1 MSEAGADT
9 ATEPARRRGGTFAA
23 LRVRNYRLF
32 ASGQVVSLVGTWMQR
47 VAQDWLVLELSGG
60 SPVALGIAAALQFGP
75 TLLLSLW
82 GGAIAD
88 RYDKRRLLMGLQIGM
103 GACALVLGLL
113 DVTGLV
119 TIAQVYVLCVLLG
132 CFSALD
138 GPVRQSFAGEM
149 VGSGA
154 LANAVALNSMTFNTA
169 RILGPAVAG
178 LLVAAVGTGWV
189 FLLNAATFVAVLAGL
204 LAMRPAEMYAY
215 ARAPRERGAVRAGLR
230 EVRRHP
236 DVVLLLVL
244 VFFVSTLGINFFVTL
259 AIVAR
264 NVFGRGAE
272 SYGLLTSALGVG
284 CLLGALVAARRV
296 GRPRLRT
303 VLVAA
308 VVFGVCEAAAGLMPS
323 YALVALLLVP
333 TGAAQLL
340 FTSAANAAVQL
351 GVDES
356 VRGRVMGLWMVV
368 LLGGTPVGGPALG
381 WLAAELGGRA
391 PLVLGGAASALV
403 ALLAG
408 LWVVLRRRRE
418 GQPTGQSWTGSLA
431 SMPSR

>member
-1 MSEAGADT
+1 MRVPVS
-9 ATEPARRRGGTFAA
+9 GGTFAA

-60 SPVALGIAAALQFGP
+60 SPVALGVAAALQFGP

-88 RYDKRRLLMGLQIGM
+88 RYDKRRLLIGLQIGM

-113 DVTGLV
+113 DVAGLV
-119 TIAQVYVLCVLLG
+119 TLAQVYVLCVLLG

-149 VGSGA
+149 VGSGS

-169 RILGPAVAG
+169 RIVGPAIAG

-189 FLLNAATFVAVLAGL
+189 FMINAATFVAVLAGL
-204 LAMRPAEMYAY
+204 FAMRSAEMHAY

-272 SYGLLTSALGVG
+272 SYGLLTSALGLG
-284 CLLGALVAARRV
+284 CLLGAFGAARRV

-308 VVFGVCEAAAGLMPS
+308 AVFGVCELAAGLMPN

-356 VRGRVMGLWMVV
+356 VRGRVMGLWMLV
-368 LLGGTPVGGPALG
+368 LLGGTPAGGPALG
-381 WLAAELGGRA
+381 WLAEEFGGRA
-391 PLVLGGAASALV
+391 PLVLGGAASVVAAL
-403 ALLAG
+403 AAG

-418 GQPTGQSWTGSLA
+418 GRGEGGQPPGQSWTGSLA

>member
-1 MSEAGADT
+1 MDAGPGERST
-9 ATEPARRRGGTFAA
+9 APDAGRRQFAA

-60 SPVALGIAAALQFGP
+60 SPVALGVAAALQFGP

-88 RYDKRRLLMGLQIGM
+88 RYDKRRLLMGLQVGM

-113 DVTGLV
+113 DVGGLV
-119 TIAQVYVLCVLLG
+119 TLTQVYVLCVLLG

-149 VGSGA
+149 VGLGR
-154 LANAVALNSMTFNTA
+154 A
-169 RILGPAVAG
+169 RQRRGPELDDVQHRPRRRPRGRGPARRRGRHRVG
-178 LLVAAVGTGWV
+178 LPASTRSPSSRCSPGCSL
-189 FLLNAATFVAVLAGL
+189 
-204 LAMRPAEMYAY
+204 MRSAEMHAY

-272 SYGLLTSALGVG
+272 SYGLLTSAL
-284 CLLGALVAARRV
+284 A
-296 GRPRLRT
+296 
-303 VLVAA
+303 
-308 VVFGVCEAAAGLMPS
+308 
-323 YALVALLLVP
+323 
-333 TGAAQLL
+333 
-340 FTSAANAAVQL
+340 SAAC
-351 GVDES
+351 S
-356 VRGRVMGLWMVV
+356 GRSAPPG
-368 LLGGTPVGGPALG
+368 AS
-381 WLAAELGGRA
+381 GGRA
-391 PLVLGGAASALV
+391 CAPCSWPRRCSASARPPP
-403 ALLAG
+403 G
-408 LWVVLRRRRE
+408 
-418 GQPTGQSWTGSLA
+418 
-431 SMPSR
+431 